1 MGKSYDEQI
10 KELQDKISTLKKQ
23 RKEQK
28 KKRAL
33 ELGEAFFRLVPDAE
47 AKFDEESF
55 NIEDYLKDKLGII
68 EETAETNFVAEEE
81 EVKPVQQ
88 TAPTNYSANAGTNNF
103 QNGNY

>member
-1 MGKSYDEQI
+1 MSKSYDEQI
-10 KELQDKISTLKKQ
+10 KEMKNKISVLKKQ
-23 RKEQK
+23 QKEQK

-47 AKFDEESF
+47 TKFDEEGF
-55 NIEDYLKDKLGII
+55 NLEVYLKDKLGII
-68 EETAETNFVAEEE
+68 DETEEKNFVAE

-88 TAPTNYSANAGTNNF
+88 TAQTNYSANAGTNNF

>member
-10 KELQDKISTLKKQ
+10 KELQNKISVLKKQ
-23 RKEQK
+23 QKEQK

-55 NIEDYLKDKLGII
+55 NLEDYLKDKLGII

-81 EVKPVQQ
+81 VKPVQQ
-88 TAPTNYSANAGTNNF
+88 TAPTNYSANAGMNNF
-103 QNGNY
+103 QNGSY

>member
-10 KELQDKISTLKKQ
+10 KELQNKISVLKKQ
-23 RKEQK
+23 QKEQK

-55 NIEDYLKDKLGII
+55 NLEDYLKDKLGII
-68 EETAETNFVAEEE
+68 EETVETNFIAEE
-81 EVKPVQQ
+81 EVKPVQH